1 MIKRLVQ
8 FCIFGFVASM
18 LVSQAN
24 ASEVNDCDRLAAHP
38 EDPQKVTPGIHQND
52 IDYPRAIAACEQA
65 LVAEP
70 GNARARYQLA
80 RVLFY
85 TNQNERAVNEMKL
98 AADGGHIQAQYI
110 FATFIA
116 RARPF
121 APTDLCLAERY
132 WRDSATAGRQA
143 ARVQYLRYTV
153 QGRFDRCEA
162 FADDAELR
170 SFIDGIRRDSK
181 SVYETLFSEDFN
193 EALTRRPDAA
203 ARRFWQGC
211 AAKLGVALDEPYR
224 VRRFGDNEAMTNVL
238 TGLILSGEKTITATT
253 PWSFARE
260 AERRPYEGGY
270 SVMLDGKGAPAGLLR
285 TTMLRT
291 MPFDA
296 VTEEYSQYEGKPV
309 RPLAAWRQVH
319 KDFFNRTLAP
329 VGKQWSADMP
339 VTMEKFEVVCR
350 P

>member
-1 MIKRLVQ
+1 MTKSLGVL
-8 FCIFGFVASM
+8 FVSCWA
-18 LVSQAN
+18 LFALTPQAAAN
-24 ASEVNDCDRLAAHP
+24 AIEECDRLAAHP

-65 LVAEP
+65 LVVEP
-70 GNARARYQLA
+70 GNARSRYQLA

-116 RARPF
+116 RGRPF
-121 APTDLCLAERY
+121 APTDICLAERY
-132 WRDSATAGRQA
+132 WRESAAAGRQA

-153 QGRFDRCEA
+153 QGRFDRCEQ

-170 SFIDGIRRDSK
+170 SFVDGIGRDSK
-181 SVYETLFSEDFN
+181 SVYENLFVEDFN
-193 EALTRRPDAA
+193 AALQRRPSAA
-203 ARRFWQGC
+203 ARTFWQRC
-211 AAKLGVALDEPYR
+211 ARELGLALDEPYR
-224 VRRFGDNEAMTNVL
+224 VRRFGDTENMTNAL
-238 TGLILSGEKTITATT
+238 TALILSGEKTITATT

-285 TTMLRT
+285 TTLLRT
-291 MPFDA
+291 LPFDD
-296 VTEEYSQYEGKPV
+296 VTEEYSQFEGKPV

-319 KDFFNRTLAP
+319 QDFFNRTLAP
-329 VGKQWSADMP
+329 LGKKWSADMP
-339 VTMEKFEVVCR
+339 VTLEKFAVVCR